1 MKQLIPKFRSFF
13 FGATKMQ
20 GFARLEHTS
29 TLQCLGFN
37 VATEVPGKAFSS
49 VDALSSV
56 VHKTA
61 HLGVVV
67 VVVPPSGMET
77 AFRDMISGSIAVV
90 GYGLGKN
97 DRA

>member
-1 MKQLIPKFRSFF
+1 MKQFIPKFRSFF
-13 FGATKMQ
+13 FATKMQ
-20 GFARLEHTS
+20 GFARAVSAILEHTS

-37 VATEVPGKAFSS
+37 VTTEVPGKAFSS

-67 VVVPPSGMET
+67 VVVHPSGMET
-77 AFRDMISGSIAVV
+77 AFRDMI
-90 GYGLGKN
+90 
-97 DRA
+97 